1 MYILRDI
8 HMNMYDKFDTCT
20 HACISFYGW
29 KVKNSIHCMYLIHC
43 KVLVISSLSFR
54 YSFYITL
61 YNNLWVFQINS
72 YMHMYYK
79 CLMKTFISWFHLL
92 ISQNLLLKYY
102 IRQTYF
108 LWEVTLSMKF
118 FQSFQNPFC
127 WYRIGDCLVRL
138 HEWGCPVRTESCQW
152 SPLSN
157 ETPGSVSARTRHDLL
172 WPFQFHM
179 QKKNQAWRF
188 KDTSQGHPRVRNGG
202 WSILHW
208 KKSCQHCE
216 WKVIIPPFYFNE
228 LRFS

>member
-1 MYILRDI
+1 MIDFIHVHMY
-8 HMNMYDKFDTCT
+8 C
-20 HACISFYGW
+20 SYGW
-29 KVKNSIHCMYLIHC
+29 KVQNFIHCMYLIHC

-61 YNNLWVFQINS
+61 YSNLSVFQKKKS
-72 YMHMYYK
+72 YMHMYYN
-79 CLMKTFISWFHLL
+79 LQVFNEYIYFM
-92 ISQNLLLKYY
+92 ISQANQSKFAIEVLHK
-102 IRQTYF
+102 TYF

-127 WYRIGDCLVRL
+127 WYRIRDCMVRL

-157 ETPGSVSARTRHDLL
+157 ETPSSVSARTRHDLL

-188 KDTSQGHPRVRNGG
+188 KDTSQGHPSVRNGG
-202 WSILHW
+202 CSILHW

-216 WKVIIPPFYFNE
+216 WKVIIPPFYFYE